1 MGVVM
6 TISTPGN
13 QSPFNSPVEIGL
25 RSLVLLYTLFPD
37 SASLQRLVFFDYLL
51 VHSDDVPD
59 GPTGL
64 HPKTP
69 HRSGEILVRRDNIR
83 HGLLLYMS
91 RDLIKDLY
99 PETGLVYAATERTG
113 SFLDA
118 MQAEYVAAL
127 RSRSTWVIDR
137 FASQTDAELGAYIN
151 DHLGQWGAE
160 FEMDSVLWSEDIR

>member
-1 MGVVM
+1 MI
-6 TISTPGN
+6 TSTPGS

-51 VHSDDVPD
+51 VHSDDVPN

-91 RDLIKDLY
+91 RGLIEDLY

-127 RSRSTWVIDR
+127 RDRSDWVIDR
-137 FASQTDAELGAYIN
+137 FASQTDAELSTFI
-151 DHLGQWGAE
+151 DEHLGQWGAE
-160 FEMDSVLWSEDIR
+160 FEMDSALWSEDAR